1 MGGIDL
7 EPLKSHPD
15 AQTLKDTL
23 LGVLEDSNVDS
34 PELQVVLTIVKY
46 VVPVYPSLTKDV
58 KQILWKLV
66 SHSLLY
72 LTHCVTY
79 ANSLPKSQ
87 KQIEVYRQFL
97 VDTLQ
102 SQTSLLYNYIQ
113 RSSGATKM
121 QINTLKASFFGSRL
135 FNVLSPTVDI
145 LQYLEMLQ
153 SQWLYIIKE
162 HSTNQTSKVSEKEAK
177 LYADFLVSQFKLHE
191 VFNSGVMF
199 DDLFFKNQENF
210 SFLRDVLKNTPSILQ
225 RTLQRR
231 YILPYLDRL
240 ITRDNYV
247 TVACIIQQVI
257 DTQIPP
263 DLEYIL
269 SLKSAYMQA
278 LLMVQLLLGEK
289 TVSKANCSLLTQKFG
304 EVNEQEDENVCRV
317 FTMLLKYSDVL
328 GGSDQQCHYTDM
340 AHDADFLN
348 TVTKRLTYEGH
359 TVRER
364 TMYIAKLVTRGQ
376 LKYESDF
383 EIEVPD
389 VEVNKILDESS
400 REKTKIDFSQLHLNT
415 GSSDTVDDSLSEN
428 VDLKLQRLSLQD
440 SDDSDD
446 EDLSDNPDVNA
457 KQRLDNIVFLKD
469 LLAEFVEGSR
479 EGFQRQIPLLKRS
492 VKLVR
497 QKRFFPSE
505 VAYYAP
511 LLFSNIAMLNN
522 RLDEENFEQWRVNTL
537 TSILVVVPEKI
548 DSLYQVL
555 FTTELSLQQRISLL
569 YSLAFAAREL
579 RGVNDDDN
587 HIVKPQYDF
596 PTRRLPWDK
605 QPDKESTNPTHQPLS
620 RPQRVGETTT
630 LDDSITA
637 GTVVW
642 RSRGLD
648 IRKGKTD
655 ANVNNFRQHAAAF
668 FYPLANAWLNGIDLG
683 TFDRLFKMHYLS
695 TLKTIYTCAYPVHDY
710 ESMTALMERIALDAV
725 EQGVPLQPI
734 K

>member
-1 MGGIDL
+1 M
-7 EPLKSHPD
+7 EPLKNHPD
-15 AQTLKDTL
+15 AQILKDTL
-23 LGVLEDSNVDS
+23 LSVLEDSNVES

-46 VVPVYPSLTKDV
+46 VIPVYPSLTGDV

-72 LTHCVTY
+72 LTHCVTF

-102 SQTSLLYNYIQ
+102 SQPSLLYTYIQ
-113 RSSGATKM
+113 QSKEATKM
-121 QINTLKASFFGSRL
+121 QINTLRAFFFGSRL
-135 FNVLSPTVDI
+135 FNVLSPTIDI
-145 LQYLEMLQ
+145 LQYLKMLQ
-153 SQWLYIIKE
+153 GQWLYIIKE
-162 HSTNQTSKVSEKEAK
+162 HSDHHASRVSEREAK
-177 LYADFLVSQFKLHE
+177 LYAEFLVSQFKLHE

-199 DDLFFKNQENF
+199 DDLFFKTQENF
-210 SFLRDVLKNTPSILQ
+210 IFLREVVKNSPSVLQ
-225 RTLQRR
+225 RVLQRQ

-247 TVACIIQQVI
+247 TIACIIHQI
-257 DTQIPP
+257 IGTQAPP
-263 DLEYIL
+263 GLEYIL
-269 SLKSAYMQA
+269 TLKSAHMQA
-278 LLMVQLLLGEK
+278 LLIVQLLLGEK
-289 TVSKANCSLLTQKFG
+289 AVSKADCSLLTQKFG
-304 EVNEQEDENVCRV
+304 EVNEQDDEKVCRV
-317 FTMLLKYSDVL
+317 FTMLLKYSGVL
-328 GGSDQQCHYTDM
+328 MNSNQQYCYTDM
-340 AHDADFLN
+340 AHDADFLDA
-348 TVTKRLTYEGH
+348 VTKRLTHESH

-364 TMYIAKLVTRGQ
+364 TMYIAKLVTKGQ

-389 VEVNKILDESS
+389 VEVNKILDEGHS
-400 REKTKIDFSQLHLNT
+400 EKTKIDFNLLHHT
-415 GSSDTVDDSLSEN
+415 AESSDTVDAGLSEN
-428 VDLKLQRLSLQD
+428 INLIIQRLSLQD
-440 SDDSDD
+440 SDDSDNED
-446 EDLSDNPDVNA
+446 EDLSDDQDA
-457 KQRLDNIVFLKD
+457 TEKQRIDNIVFLKD
-469 LLAEFVEGSR
+469 LLTEYIESGR
-479 EGFQRQIPLLKRS
+479 EGFQRQIPLLKKS
-492 VKLVR
+492 IKLVR
-497 QKRFFPSE
+497 QKRYFPSE

-522 RLDEENFEQWRVNTL
+522 RLDEENFEQWRVNAL

-555 FTTELSLQQRISLL
+555 FTADLSLQQRISLL

-579 RGVNDDDN
+579 RGTNDDGY
-587 HIVKPQYDF
+587 IVKPQYDF

-605 QPDKESTNPTHQPLS
+605 QHDKESGDSTLQPLS
-620 RPQRVGETTT
+620 APQRTGEAAT
-630 LDDSITA
+630 LDDSING

-655 ANVNNFRQHAAAF
+655 VNVNNFRQHASAF

-695 TLKTIYTCAYPVHDY
+695 TLQTIYACAYPVHDY
-710 ESMTALMERIALDAV
+710 ESMTALMERVLLDAV
-725 EQGVPLQPI
+725 EQGVPLTQPI